1 MIRLGGIS
9 VKVRIIGQK
18 ASRKLKVTPKTR
30 IVDLLEQLGQ
40 NRETVVVRL
49 NGKIVAEGERLVN
62 GDSVEI
68 LPIVTGG

>member
-1 MIRLGGIS
+1 MRLSEIA

-18 ASRKLKVTPKTR
+18 AAHKVRVTQKTK
-30 IVDLLEQLGQ
+30 IADLLNQLGQ

-49 NGKIVAEGERLVN
+49 NGKIIAEEERLTD

-68 LPIVTGG
+68 LPVVTGG